1 MKNGGGALKLLES
14 ELFCSNCWMIDL
26 GADLALH
33 ITGDIGDAAG
43 FGTALIEAAAVS
55 AFRRAIRDDMGAGWE
70 AFDPSWCYLSY
81 TKKDVETPLALCPN
95 TKVHLSE
102 IPNLSRQFSRKSKTT
117 NHDVSPAHLP

>member
-1 MKNGGGALKLLES
+1 
-14 ELFCSNCWMIDL
+14 
-26 GADLALH
+26 LH

-81 TKKDVETPLALCPN
+81 TKKDAETPLALCPN
-95 TKVHLSE
+95 TKGTSKRDSKSM
-102 IPNLSRQFSRKSKTT
+102 SRQFSRKSKTT